1 MEEAVGF
8 SGGGM
13 YKRPAY
19 QRKIWG
25 CHILTPKLKLKGN
38 LKSSPFWEE
47 GRWGQMTWDD
57 TICRTSKPYHFWD
70 NAGGCGDSG
79 RYHLQSFDGKF
90 DFRAESTSHGR
101 STETWRWIRFQYT
114 GQLFGLFGDFLWFNS
129 IRHYW
134 SLVPSKWVHH
144 PAWCWNVLLTRPKME
159 RDYGWFTHYIPHFF
173 FNFQTRDFR
182 IQKTPRIILA
192 VPALEANILVDKNQR
207 HGQQRGAAISAC
219 EKGFQWTWALHLMQ
233 RTGHWA
239 VCLRDWSRCFFRMR
253 YSICFMHLSTVS
265 QYQHRGLLKF
275 EYISVDLW
283 SHLQHAPRLRSHRY
297 TSTHFKA

>member
-1 MEEAVGF
+1 MLEAVVTPDVITF
-8 SGGGM
+8 SLLT
-13 YKRPAY
+13 ASL
-19 QRKIWG
+19 I
-25 CHILTPKLKLKGN
+25 IL
-38 LKSSPFWEE
+38 
-47 GRWGQMTWDD
+47 
-57 TICRTSKPYHFWD
+57 
-70 NAGGCGDSG
+70 
-79 RYHLQSFDGKF
+79 
-90 DFRAESTSHGR
+90 AESTSHGR
-101 STETWRWIRFQYT
+101 STETRRWIRFQYT

-173 FNFQTRDFR
+173 NFQTWDFR
-182 IQKTPRIILA
+182 IQKTSRIILA
-192 VPALEANILVDKNQR
+192 VPALEANILVAKNQR